1 MSARDH
7 GQILQDSPLGAGLDA
22 QDCAVLAAIL
32 ETRQLEDGEVL
43 IEEGGR
49 DDSLYLLKSG
59 RLAVTRDATGGDHV
73 TLHVMKAGDLAGEMG
88 FVTGD
93 KHIASLN
100 ALGPTEVLV
109 LRREQFEALVSS
121 HPQLVYQVMRAIAR
135 SVHNTLSR
143 LNQQFIE
150 LQNYVTKTHGRY

>member
-1 MSARDH
+1 MSAQDYGRF
-7 GQILQDSPLGAGLDA
+7 LQGSPLGIGLDA
-22 QDCAVLAAIL
+22 QDCETLAAIMQL
-32 ETRQLEDGEVL
+32 RRLEDGEVL

-49 DDSLYLLKSG
+49 DDSLYLLTSG

-93 KHIASLN
+93 EHIASLN

-109 LRREQFEALVSS
+109 LERAKLEALIDTQ
-121 HPQLVYQVMRAIAR
+121 PRLVYQLMRAIAR

>member
-1 MSARDH
+1 MSTRDY
-7 GQILQDSPLGAGLDA
+7 GQLLQESPLGIGLDA
-22 QDCAVLAAIL
+22 QDCAALAAIMQS
-32 ETRQLEDGEVL
+32 RQLEDGELL
-43 IEEGGR
+43 IGEGGR
-49 DDSLYLLKSG
+49 DDSLYLVKSG
-59 RLAVTRDATGGDHV
+59 RLAVTRDATGGDRV

-93 KHIASLN
+93 EHIASLN

-109 LRREQFEALVSS
+109 LSRANFEALVDTQ
-121 HPQLVYQVMRAIAR
+121 PQLVYQVMRSIAR